1 MSMDSVLYRH
11 CIPRRFL
18 GIVGILLTAALAA
31 QESPVTPSSQG
42 AVVEII
48 SPKDGETVSTRF
60 TVKFGLT
67 GMDVVPAG
75 VDKANSGHHHLLV
88 DQDMLPAAGVV
99 MGSTPIHFG
108 AGQTQAEL
116 ILEPGKHTLQL
127 ILGDRLHIPHDPP
140 VVSKLI
146 TINVE

>member
-1 MSMDSVLYRH
+1 MSMNSVLIRH
-11 CIPRRFL
+11 CIP
-18 GIVGILLTAALAA
+18 GIVGIFLATALAA
-31 QESPVTPSSQG
+31 QESSVTPSPQG

-48 SPKDGETVSTRF
+48 SPKNGETVSTRF

-75 VDKANSGHHHLLV
+75 VDRANSGHHHLLI
-88 DQDMLPAAGVV
+88 DQDVLPAAGVA

-108 AGQTQAEL
+108 GGQTQTEL

-140 VVSKLI
+140 VISNQI

>member
-1 MSMDSVLYRH
+1 MKSVLFRH
-11 CIPRRFL
+11 CIL
-18 GIVGILLTAALAA
+18 GIFGILLAAALAA
-31 QESPVTPSSQG
+31 QDLPVTLSSQG

-48 SPKDGETVSTRF
+48 SPKDGETVSIRF
-60 TVKFGLT
+60 TVIFGLI

-75 VDKANSGHHHLLV
+75 VDKANGGHHHLLV
-88 DQDMLPAAGVV
+88 DQEVLPAAGVA

-108 AGQTQAEL
+108 GGQTQTEL
-116 ILEPGKHTLQL
+116 TLEPGKHTLQL